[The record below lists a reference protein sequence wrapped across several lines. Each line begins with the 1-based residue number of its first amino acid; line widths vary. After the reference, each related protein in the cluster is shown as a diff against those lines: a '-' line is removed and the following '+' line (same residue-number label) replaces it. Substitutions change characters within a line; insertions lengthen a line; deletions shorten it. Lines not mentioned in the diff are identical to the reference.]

1 MFPDLAE
8 AAIWIV
14 VQLRS
19 AGPHRT
25 EVRITQLGWGT
36 LPLRDRAFTHM
47 LAGWQ
52 MVPTQLEQR
61 FESGPLDW
69 EAVRRMWQERRPESR
84 AGAHAS
90 WASCRGL
97 ANGMGVR
104 SPASPMLWQNLF
116 LP

>member
-52 MVPTQLEQR
+52 MVATQLEQR

-84 AGAHAS
+84 AG
-90 WASCRGL
+90 RGSYPGWNPQKRTVPTFRAPRTNL
-97 ANGMGVR
+97 A
-104 SPASPMLWQNLF
+104 
-116 LP
+116 